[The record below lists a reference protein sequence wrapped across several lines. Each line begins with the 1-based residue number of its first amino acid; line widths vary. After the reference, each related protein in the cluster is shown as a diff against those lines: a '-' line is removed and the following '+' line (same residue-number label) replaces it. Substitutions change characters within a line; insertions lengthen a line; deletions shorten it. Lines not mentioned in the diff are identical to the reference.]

1 MAGRGVNWLPWRRPG
16 RPPSSSS
23 SAAAALRRRRKV
35 RSYLC
40 GAGRSLLA
48 FGAGLTLA
56 SCYGATA
63 LFLEGAPLWTCVYS
77 TLAVAAAAAF
87 GMGMSVRVRGAVGL
101 MMPALCSG
109 QSTRR
114 RRARVCDCTRRVNV
128 CVAQGRNFLLLAS
141 TWLLVSG
148 PVANT
153 LENAEQAAASL
164 LCGAELA
171 ANQTRQLMRNAAT
184 PLLAALDHI
193 RQMGSNAAA
202 MATRV
207 NKLIGSVSDAIRQI
221 GEESTTMRESLRARV
236 LTLRLCPPPARTV
249 RNVLHYLVDIGNVCD
264 SKMGLPYA
272 KCRAIFKQ
280 ARVDCNARLGNFKH
294 LCKVVSDF
302 MRLCNLAKAPEVFCL
317 VPEYVGTLL
326 QDKLAD
332 STIAAFQ
339 RMRRQFDFNLS
350 VSADLEADADV
361 SRSLRESGQG
371 ILEQLSGDLKVLAA
385 LRGPLVWAGLVLLT
399 YSLIRAVHY
408 QHKYLTH
415 LNFDN
420 VYISAQ
426 FVELDCQLTS
436 EGGASVLPITRR
448 ESQLYIRPLALRLTR
463 SECRSVLVGVA
474 SVCRHA
480 LISAVLVAL
489 DFLVFWLLDQVHRQV
504 RGGVVARAPVK
515 VSILVEGL
523 GYMADIMRDL
533 VASFNLLQAGNV
545 TVISSKCLRAPSQPD
560 YAACF
565 TLGFLLGAALLVAFA
580 GGMVQRSRRLICAYF
595 HPDTERVHARTP
607 LDGLAAVRPADVDFP
622 LRQARIRFLRQQI
635 LDERRAAG
643 RALVR
648 ASARKPAGGAGP
660 CGRLGALC
668 ARLPGGDAYLSQ
680 MCLACGEGAGLA
692 PFICDVR
699 RCPGVFCKACFK
711 RVGGTC
717 DVCARPATFQEDSQE
732 EPDSS
737 EDERGRV

>member
-1 MAGRGVNWLPWRRPG
+1 MASSASGQVRASRVSSYLKSLTVFSRQ

-101 MMPALCSG
+101 MMPALCS
-109 QSTRR
+109 
-114 RRARVCDCTRRVNV
+114 
-128 CVAQGRNFLLLAS
+128 AQGRNFLLLAS

-221 GEESTTMRESLRARV
+221 
-236 LTLRLCPPPARTV
+236 ARTV

-595 HPDTERVHARTP
+595 HPDTER
-607 LDGLAAVRPADVDFP
+607 
-622 LRQARIRFLRQQI
+622 ARIRFLRQQI

>member
-1 MAGRGVNWLPWRRPG
+1 MASSASGQVRASRVSSYLKSLTVFSRQ

-101 MMPALCSG
+101 MMPALCS
-109 QSTRR
+109 
-114 RRARVCDCTRRVNV
+114 
-128 CVAQGRNFLLLAS
+128 AQGRNFLLLAS

-221 GEESTTMRESLRARV
+221 
-236 LTLRLCPPPARTV
+236 ARTV

>member
-1 MAGRGVNWLPWRRPG
+1 MFRRAMSGRGVNWLPWRRPS

-23 SAAAALRRRRKV
+23 SAAALRRRRKL
-35 RSYLC
+35 RSCLC
-40 GAGRSLLA
+40 SAGQSLLA
-48 FGAGLTLA
+48 FGVGLTLA

-63 LFLEGAPLWTCVYS
+63 LFLEGAPLWTCAYS

-101 MMPALCSG
+101 MMPALCS
-109 QSTRR
+109 
-114 RRARVCDCTRRVNV
+114 
-128 CVAQGRNFLLLAS
+128 AQGRNFLLLAS

-184 PLLAALDHI
+184 PLLAALNHI
-193 RQMGSNAAA
+193 RQIGRNAAA
-202 MATRV
+202 VASRV
-207 NKLIGSVSDAIRQI
+207 NKLIGSLSDAIRHV
-221 GEESTTMRESLRARV
+221 ARI
-236 LTLRLCPPPARTV
+236 L
-249 RNVLHYLVDIGNVCD
+249 RNVLHYLVDIGKVCD
-264 SKMGLPYA
+264 AQLGQPYT
-272 KCRAIFKQ
+272 KCRDVFTR
-280 ARVDCNARLGNFKH
+280 ARDDCNARLGDFKS
-294 LCKVVSDF
+294 LCKIVSDF
-302 MRLCNLAKAPEVFCL
+302 MTLCDLAKAPKVFCL
-317 VPEYVGTLL
+317 IPDHVSRLL
-326 QDKLAD
+326 KEHLAD
-332 STIAAFQ
+332 PTIEAFR
-339 RMRRQFDFNLS
+339 RMQRQFDFDLS
-350 VSADLEADADV
+350 VSAALEADTDV
-361 SRSLRESGQG
+361 GRSLRESHQE
-371 ILEQLSGDLKVLAA
+371 ILEELTGDLKILAA
-385 LRGPLVWAGLVLLT
+385 LRGPLVWVGLVLLT
-399 YSLIRAVHY
+399 YSLIRAAYY
-408 QHKYLTH
+408 QHRYLTR

-426 FVELDCQLTS
+426 FVELDGQLSS

-463 SECRSVLVGVA
+463 NEWRSVLVGVA
-474 SVCRHA
+474 SVSRHA
-480 LISAVLVAL
+480 LMSAVLVAL

-504 RGGVVARAPVK
+504 RGGVVARAPMK
-515 VSILVEGL
+515 VSVLVSGS

-533 VASFNLLQAGNV
+533 VASFNMLQAGNV
-545 TVISSKCLRAPSQPD
+545 TVISSECLRPPSQPD

-565 TLGFLLGAALLVAFA
+565 TIGFLLGAALLVALA
-580 GGMVQRSRRLICAYF
+580 GGMVQRSRRFICAYF
-595 HPDTERVHARTP
+595 YPDAEKARV
-607 LDGLAAVRPADVDFP
+607 
-622 LRQARIRFLRQQI
+622 RFLRQQI

-648 ASARKPAGGAGP
+648 AAARKPAAAAAGGGAGLP
-660 CGRLGALC
+660 CGRLRALC

-711 RVGGTC
+711 RAGARC
-717 DVCARPATFQEDSQE
+717 DVCARPDTFQEDSQE

-737 EDERGRV
+737 EDEREGRPPASAAIAGAVTGRR

>member
-101 MMPALCSG
+101 MMPALCS
-109 QSTRR
+109 
-114 RRARVCDCTRRVNV
+114 
-128 CVAQGRNFLLLAS
+128 AQGRNFLLLAS

-221 GEESTTMRESLRARV
+221 
-236 LTLRLCPPPARTV
+236 ARTV

-595 HPDTERVHARTP
+595 HPDTER
-607 LDGLAAVRPADVDFP
+607 
-622 LRQARIRFLRQQI
+622 ARIRFLRQQI